1 MKELI
6 MVKVFVDKV
15 DGDIVFTHYLEEND
29 RTGNIHQYLMSE
41 QEKFLS
47 IQKDWKFVHS
57 FLDMQNKSYIL
68 RGKKQEKFQ
77 KCQNL
82 NE

>member
-1 MKELI
+1 
-6 MVKVFVDKV
+6 MVKVFVDKA

-29 RTGNIHQYLMSE
+29 KNRKYTLVFNVRTGEI
-41 QEKFLS
+41 LS

-77 KCQNL
+77 KY
-82 NE
+82 

>member
-29 RTGNIHQYLMSE
+29 KNRKYTLVFNVRTGEILGLKLME
-41 QEKFLS
+41 NTTT
-47 IQKDWKFVHS
+47 WKQVV
-57 FLDMQNKSYIL
+57 
-68 RGKKQEKFQ
+68 
-77 KCQNL
+77 
-82 NE
+82 

>member
-29 RTGNIHQYLMSE
+29 KNRKYTLVFNVRTGKIPKVLESE
-41 QEKFLS
+41 
-47 IQKDWKFVHS
+47 W
-57 FLDMQNKSYIL
+57 M
-68 RGKKQEKFQ
+68 
-77 KCQNL
+77 
-82 NE
+82 

>member
-29 RTGNIHQYLMSE
+29 RTGNIH
-41 QEKFLS
+41 
-47 IQKDWKFVHS
+47 
-57 FLDMQNKSYIL
+57 
-68 RGKKQEKFQ
+68 
-77 KCQNL
+77 
-82 NE
+82 

>member
-29 RTGNIHQYLMSE
+29 KDRKYTLVFNVRTGEILEH
-41 QEKFLS
+41 
-47 IQKDWKFVHS
+47 QKDWKFVHS
-57 FLDMQNKSYIL
+57 ILDMQNRKFTL
-68 RGKKQEKFQ
+68 HGKKQAKFL
-77 KCQNL
+77 KFL
-82 NE
+82 